1 MTIEA
6 KIKIIESG
14 HLPPLDYEI
23 GRQEVEEKYKIIQ
36 LIEHGI
42 LPPIKYNNK

>member
-1 MTIEA
+1 MTTEE

-23 GRQEVEEKYKIIQ
+23 DKREVEEKYKKIQ
-36 LIEHGI
+36 LIENNK
-42 LPPIKYNNK
+42 LPPLKL

>member
-1 MTIEA
+1 MTIEE

-23 GRQEVEEKYKIIQ
+23 DKQEVEEKYKKIQ
-36 LIEHGI
+36 LIENNK
-42 LPPIKYNNK
+42 LPPVES